1 MIISTTPTK
10 ELLETYKK
18 EAMKLP
24 KAEIAQL
31 LAAAGMSHGIEK
43 VKLTFFKIVLLY
55 ASHLLL
61 FSINAGFTCCPR
73 P

>member
-24 KAEIAQL
+24 KVEIAQL
-31 LAAAGMSHGIEK
+31 LAAAGISHGIEK
-43 VKLTFFKIVLLY
+43 VKLTFFKIL
-55 ASHLLL
+55 S
-61 FSINAGFTCCPR
+61 GFFAVIIIFMYFT
-73 P
+73 